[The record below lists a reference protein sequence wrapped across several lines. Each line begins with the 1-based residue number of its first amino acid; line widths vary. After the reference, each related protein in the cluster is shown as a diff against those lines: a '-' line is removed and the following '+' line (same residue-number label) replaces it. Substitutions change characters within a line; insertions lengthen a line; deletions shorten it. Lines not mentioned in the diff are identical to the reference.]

1 MTHSPLLAAGGHRKR
16 RTRPGQLGGQGD
28 VTMTAMTPD
37 QLTQQVLSAYAG
49 APEPRLRELYAAL
62 IRHLHAFAVE
72 TRLTPQ
78 EWMAGIE
85 FLTAVGQKCDDERQE
100 FILLS
105 DVLGLS
111 SLVDLVN
118 AADGATESTVLGP
131 FHVPGAPV
139 REMGEQIGRPEDG
152 EATLIRGHV
161 TDREG
166 NPLDNATL
174 DVWQSASNG
183 LYDTQDPQ
191 QPSFNL
197 RGVFVT
203 GPDGAYEFRT
213 VRPVSYPIPTDGPV
227 GEMILQTRRHPM
239 RPAHVHFLVNA
250 AGYEPLI
257 THVFIGGDKYLDS
270 DVVFGVKDDLV
281 ANVEKRSDPT
291 MPDGKKASGPWHLMT
306 YEFRLK
312 PGEGVA
318 PRPLGSK
325 VTEDA

>member
-1 MTHSPLLAAGGHRKR
+1 
-16 RTRPGQLGGQGD
+16 
-28 VTMTAMTPD
+28 MTAMTPD
-37 QLTQQVLSAYAG
+37 QLTRQVLSAYAG
-49 APEPRLRELYAAL
+49 APEPRLRELFAAL

-85 FLTAVGQKCDDERQE
+85 FLTATGQKCDDERQE

-152 EATLIRGHV
+152 EATLVRGHV
-161 TDREG
+161 TDLG
-166 NPLDNATL
+166 GKPLNDATL
-174 DVWQSASNG
+174 DIWQSASNG

-191 QPSFNL
+191 QPQFNL

-227 GEMILQTRRHPM
+227 GGLLTSAGRHHW
-239 RPAHVHFLVNA
+239 RAAHIHAIVSAPAHRSVT
-250 AGYEPLI
+250 
-257 THVFIGGDKYLDS
+257 THIFDADNPYLDS
-270 DVVFGVKDDLV
+270 DTVFGVKDSLV
-281 ANVEKRSDPT
+281 RQFRRAGPQDPA
-291 MPDGKKASGPWHLMT
+291 DVS
-306 YEFRLK
+306 Y
-312 PGEGVA
+312 VA
-318 PRPLGSK
+318 EMNFVLAGQ
-325 VTEDA
+325 E

>member
-1 MTHSPLLAAGGHRKR
+1 MLVSK
-16 RTRPGQLGGQGD
+16 GD
-28 VTMTAMTPD
+28 TTMTAMTPG
-37 QLTQQVLSAYAG
+37 QLTQQVISAYAG
-49 APEPRLRELYAAL
+49 APEPRLRELLAAL

-72 TRLTPQ
+72 TQLTPQ

-85 FLTAVGQKCDDERQE
+85 FLTATGQKCDAERQE

-131 FHVPGAPV
+131 FYVPGAPV

-161 TDREG
+161 TDRDG
-166 NPLDNATL
+166 KPLNGATL
-174 DVWQSASNG
+174 DIWQSASNG

-191 QPSFNL
+191 QPPFNL

-213 VRPVSYPIPTDGPV
+213 VRPVSYPIPADGPV
-227 GEMILQTRRHPM
+227 GGLLASAGRHHW
-239 RPAHVHFLVNA
+239 RAAHVHAIVSSP
-250 AGYEPLI
+250 GHRSVT
-257 THVFIGGDKYLDS
+257 THIFDADNPYPDS
-270 DVVFGVKDDLV
+270 DTVFGVKDSLV
-281 ANVEKRSDPT
+281 RQFRRAGPHDPA
-291 MPDGKKASGPWHLMT
+291 DVS
-306 YEFRLK
+306 Y
-312 PGEGVA
+312 VA
-318 PRPLGSK
+318 DMDFVLAGQQ
-325 VTEDA
+325 